1 MIFKFM
7 DILSAI
13 GLIVIGILLFELII
27 FFHEGGHFITAK
39 KSGVKVNEFA
49 LGMGPKLFSFTKG
62 ETTYS
67 FRLFPI
73 GGYCAMEG
81 EDEDSDNPRAFN
93 NAKIWKRMII
103 IIAGAIMNILLG
115 FVLMFIIV
123 VQQPAFASTT
133 VDTFQPNSY
142 TANSGLQEGDQIIKL
157 NNYDIW
163 NYRDFAFAMGTM
175 KCIEV
180 DGDSLNIYKEDCT
193 NQLTSLYLTI
203 TKDTSLTENELISIN
218 EQFQKNCSII
228 NKTTSKDEADKALEQ
243 GYKDLNKLVGVTKYT
258 VPEIEIKET
267 RQRFRTDITVIR
279 NGKQIEL
286 KDVDFFTTLNT
297 ETNKPEL
304 RWDFFVKPIEK
315 NFTTVI
321 TETCSQTVSVARM
334 VWASLAGL
342 VTGQF
347 GFNEVSGPVG
357 ITNAITQVASQGL
370 ERSFLDAVNNIILVM
385 VIITVNLGIF
395 NMLPFPALDGGR
407 FVLLLIEGIFR
418 KPIPR
423 KIEAAINGAGLAI
436 LFLFMIVVTF
446 KDIWQ
451 IFGG

>member
-1 MIFKFM
+1 M
-7 DILSAI
+7 DILSGI

-81 EDEDSDNPRAFN
+81 EDQDSDNPRAFN

-103 IIAGAIMNILLG
+103 IIAGAVMNILLG

-123 VQQPAFASTT
+123 VQQPTFASTT
-133 VDTFQPNSY
+133 VDVFQPNSY
-142 TANSGLQEGDQIIKL
+142 TANSGLQAGDQIIKL

-175 KCIEV
+175 KCVEV

-193 NQLTSLYLTI
+193 NELTSLYLSI
-203 TKDTSLTENELISIN
+203 TDDTSLSEDKLISIN
-218 EQFQKNCSII
+218 EQFQKNCSEI
-228 NKTTSKDEADKALEQ
+228 NKVTTKEDANKALEQ
-243 GYKDLNKLVGVTKYT
+243 GYKNLNKLVGITEYT
-258 VPEIEIKET
+258 IPKIEIKET
-267 RQRFRTDITVIR
+267 RQRFRTDVTVIR
-279 NGKQIEL
+279 DGEQVEL
-286 KDVDFFTTLNT
+286 KDVDFFTTLNP
-297 ETNKPEL
+297 ETNKPEI

-315 NFTTVI
+315 NFSTVI

-357 ITNAITQVASQGL
+357 ITNAITQVAAEGL
-370 ERSFLDAVNNIILVM
+370 EKSFLDAVNNIILVM

-436 LFLFMIVVTF
+436 LFLFMILVTF

>member
-1 MIFKFM
+1 M
-7 DILSAI
+7 DILSGI

-81 EDEDSDNPRAFN
+81 EDQDSDNPRAFN

-103 IIAGAIMNILLG
+103 IIAGAVMNILLG

-123 VQQPAFASTT
+123 VQQPTFASTT
-133 VDTFQPNSY
+133 VDVFQPNSY
-142 TANSGLQEGDQIIKL
+142 TANSGLQEGDQIVKL

-175 KCIEV
+175 KCVEV

-193 NQLTSLYLTI
+193 NELTSLYLSI
-203 TKDTSLTENELISIN
+203 TDDTSLSEDKLISIN
-218 EQFQKNCSII
+218 EQFQKNCSEI
-228 NKTTSKDEADKALEQ
+228 NKVTTKEDANKALEQ
-243 GYKDLNKLVGVTKYT
+243 GYKDLNKLVGITEYT
-258 VPEIEIKET
+258 IPKIEIKET
-267 RQRFRTDITVIR
+267 RQRFRTDVTVIR
-279 NGKQIEL
+279 DGKQVEL
-286 KDVDFFTTLNT
+286 KDVDFFTTLNP
-297 ETNKPEL
+297 ETNKPEI

-315 NFTTVI
+315 NFSTVI

-357 ITNAITQVASQGL
+357 ITNAITQVAAEGL
-370 ERSFLDAVNNIILVM
+370 EKSFLDAVNNIILVM

-436 LFLFMIVVTF
+436 LFLFMILVTF

>member
-1 MIFKFM
+1 MG
-7 DILSAI
+7 ILSAI

-81 EDEDSDNPRAFN
+81 EDEDSENPRAFN

-103 IIAGAIMNILLG
+103 IIAGAVMNILLG
-115 FVLMFIIV
+115 LLLMFIVV
-123 VQQPAFASTT
+123 VQQPNFASTT
-133 VDTFQPNSY
+133 IDSFQPNSY
-142 TANSGLQEGDQIIKL
+142 TANSGLQAGDQIIKL

-175 KCIEV
+175 KCVEV

-193 NQLTSLYLTI
+193 NELTNLYLTL
-203 TKDTSLTENELISIN
+203 TKDSSLTETEIN
-218 EQFQKNCSII
+218 NIYRQFQNDCAVI
-228 NKTTSKDEADKALEQ
+228 NNATTKDEAYKFLEL
-243 GYKDLNKLVGVTKYT
+243 GYANLNKLVGITEYT
-258 VPEIEIKET
+258 VPEIKVQET

-279 NGKQIEL
+279 NGEHVEL
-286 KDVDFFTTLNT
+286 KDVDFFTAKNV
-297 ETNKPEL
+297 ETGEPEL
-304 RWDFFVKPIEK
+304 RWDFFVTPIEK

-370 ERSFLDAVNNIILVM
+370 EQSFLAAVNNIILVM

-395 NMLPFPALDGGR
+395 NMLPFPALDGGK

-423 KIEAAINGAGLAI
+423 KIEAAINAAGLAI
-436 LFLFMIVVTF
+436 LLLFTVVITF
-446 KDIWQ
+446 KDVWQ
-451 IFGG
+451 LFGG

>member
-1 MIFKFM
+1 M
-7 DILSAI
+7 DILSGI

-81 EDEDSDNPRAFN
+81 EDQDSDNPRAFN

-103 IIAGAIMNILLG
+103 IIAGAVMNILLG

-123 VQQPAFASTT
+123 VQQPTFASTT
-133 VDTFQPNSY
+133 VDAFQPNSY
-142 TANSGLQEGDQIIKL
+142 TANSGLQTGDQIIKL

-175 KCIEV
+175 KCVEV

-193 NQLTSLYLTI
+193 NELTSLYLSI
-203 TKDTSLTENELISIN
+203 TDDTSLSEDKLISIN
-218 EQFQKNCSII
+218 EQFQKNCSEI
-228 NKTTSKDEADKALEQ
+228 NKVTTKEDANKALEQ
-243 GYKDLNKLVGVTKYT
+243 GYKDLNKLVGITEYT
-258 VPEIEIKET
+258 IPKIEIKET
-267 RQRFRTDITVIR
+267 RQRFRTDVTVIR
-279 NGKQIEL
+279 DGKQVEL
-286 KDVDFFTTLNT
+286 KDVDFFTTLNP
-297 ETNKPEL
+297 ETNKPEI

-315 NFTTVI
+315 NFSTVI

-357 ITNAITQVASQGL
+357 ITNAITQVAAEGL
-370 ERSFLDAVNNIILVM
+370 EKSFLDAVNNIILVM

-436 LFLFMIVVTF
+436 LFLFMILVTF

>member
-1 MIFKFM
+1 M
-7 DILSAI
+7 DILSGI

-81 EDEDSDNPRAFN
+81 EDQDSDNPRAFN

-103 IIAGAIMNILLG
+103 IIAGAVMNILLG

-123 VQQPAFASTT
+123 VQQPTFASTT
-133 VDTFQPNSY
+133 VDVFQPNSY
-142 TANSGLQEGDQIIKL
+142 TANSGLQAGDQIIKL

-175 KCIEV
+175 KCVEV

-193 NQLTSLYLTI
+193 NELTSLYLSI
-203 TKDTSLTENELISIN
+203 TDDTSLSEDKLISIN
-218 EQFQKNCSII
+218 EQFQKNCSEI
-228 NKTTSKDEADKALEQ
+228 NKVTTKEDANKALEQ
-243 GYKDLNKLVGVTKYT
+243 GYKDLNKLVGITESTIPK
-258 VPEIEIKET
+258 IEIKET
-267 RQRFRTDITVIR
+267 RQRFRTDVTVIR
-279 NGKQIEL
+279 DGEQVEL
-286 KDVDFFTTLNT
+286 KDVDFFTTLNP
-297 ETNKPEL
+297 ETNKPEI

-315 NFTTVI
+315 NFSTVI

-357 ITNAITQVASQGL
+357 ITNAITQVAAEGL
-370 ERSFLDAVNNIILVM
+370 EKSFLDAVNNIILVM

-436 LFLFMIVVTF
+436 LFLFMILVTF

>member
-1 MIFKFM
+1 M
-7 DILSAI
+7 DILSGI

-81 EDEDSDNPRAFN
+81 EDQDSDNPRAFN

-103 IIAGAIMNILLG
+103 IIAGAVMNILLG

-123 VQQPAFASTT
+123 VQQPTFASTT
-133 VDTFQPNSY
+133 VDVFQPNSY
-142 TANSGLQEGDQIIKL
+142 TANSGLQTGDQIIKL

-175 KCIEV
+175 KCVEV

-193 NQLTSLYLTI
+193 NELTSLYLSI
-203 TKDTSLTENELISIN
+203 TDDTSLSEDKLISIN
-218 EQFQKNCSII
+218 EQFQKNCSEI
-228 NKTTSKDEADKALEQ
+228 NKVTTKEDANKALEQ
-243 GYKDLNKLVGVTKYT
+243 GYKDLNKLVGITEYT
-258 VPEIEIKET
+258 IPKIEIKET
-267 RQRFRTDITVIR
+267 RQRFRTDVTVIR
-279 NGKQIEL
+279 DGEQVEL
-286 KDVDFFTTLNT
+286 KDVDFFTTLNP
-297 ETNKPEL
+297 ETNKPEI

-315 NFTTVI
+315 NFSTVI

-357 ITNAITQVASQGL
+357 ITNAITQVAAEGL
-370 ERSFLDAVNNIILVM
+370 EKSFLDAVNNIILVM

-436 LFLFMIVVTF
+436 LFLFMILVTF

>member
-1 MIFKFM
+1 M
-7 DILSAI
+7 DILSGI

-81 EDEDSDNPRAFN
+81 EDQDSDNPRAFN

-103 IIAGAIMNILLG
+103 IIAGAVMNILLG

-123 VQQPAFASTT
+123 AQQPTFASTT
-133 VDTFQPNSY
+133 VDVFQPNSY

-175 KCIEV
+175 KCVEV

-193 NQLTSLYLTI
+193 NELTSLYLSI
-203 TKDTSLTENELISIN
+203 TDDTSLSEDKLISIN
-218 EQFQKNCSII
+218 EQFQKNCSEI
-228 NKTTSKDEADKALEQ
+228 NKVTTKEDADNVLEQ
-243 GYKDLNKLVGVTKYT
+243 GYKDLNKLVGITEYT
-258 VPEIEIKET
+258 IPKIEIKET
-267 RQRFRTDITVIR
+267 RQRFRTDVTVIR
-279 NGKQIEL
+279 DGEQVEL
-286 KDVDFFTTLNT
+286 KDVDFFTTLNP
-297 ETNKPEL
+297 ETNKPEI

-315 NFTTVI
+315 NFSTVI

-357 ITNAITQVASQGL
+357 ITNAITQVAAEGL
-370 ERSFLDAVNNIILVM
+370 EKSFLDAVNNIILVM

-436 LFLFMIVVTF
+436 LFLFMILVTF

>member
-1 MIFKFM
+1 MG
-7 DILSAI
+7 ILSTI

-49 LGMGPKLFSFTKG
+49 LGMGPKLFSFKKG

-67 FRLFPI
+67 LRLFPI

-103 IIAGAIMNILLG
+103 IIAGAVMNILLG
-115 FVLMFIIV
+115 FILMFIV
-123 VQQPAFASTT
+123 VAQEPYFASTT
-133 VDTFQPNSY
+133 VDAFQPNSY
-142 TANSGLQEGDQIIKL
+142 TANSGLQAGDQIVKL

-175 KCIEV
+175 KCVEV
-180 DGDSLNIYKEDCT
+180 DGDSLNIYKQDCT
-193 NQLTSLYLTI
+193 NELTNLYLSI
-203 TKDTSLTENELISIN
+203 TEDTSLTEEEIN
-218 EQFQKNCSII
+218 NIYQQFQDSCTLV
-228 NKTTSKDEADKALEQ
+228 NKATTKDEATKSLEQ
-243 GYKDLNKLVGVTKYT
+243 GFYELNKLVGIEDYT
-258 VPEIEIKET
+258 VPNIEIQET
-267 RQRFRTDITVIR
+267 RQRYRTDITVIR
-279 NGKQIEL
+279 DGEQVVL
-286 KDVDFFTTLNT
+286 KDVDFFTAKNA
-297 ETNKPEL
+297 ETGEPEL
-304 RWDFFVKPIEK
+304 RWDFYVTPVEK
-315 NFTTVI
+315 NFGTVI

-357 ITNAITQVASQGL
+357 ITNAISQVASQGL
-370 ERSFLDAVNNIILVM
+370 EHSFLAAVNNIILVM

-407 FVLLLIEGIFR
+407 FVLLLIEGIFK

-423 KIEAAINGAGLAI
+423 KIEAGINAAGLAI
-436 LFLFMIVVTF
+436 LFIFMILVTF

-451 IFGG
+451 LFGG

>member
-1 MIFKFM
+1 M
-7 DILSAI
+7 DILSGI

-81 EDEDSDNPRAFN
+81 EDQDSDNPRAFN

-103 IIAGAIMNILLG
+103 IIAGAVMNILLG

-123 VQQPAFASTT
+123 VQQPTFASTT
-133 VDTFQPNSY
+133 VDVFQPNSY
-142 TANSGLQEGDQIIKL
+142 TANSGLQADDQIIKL

-175 KCIEV
+175 KCVEV

-193 NQLTSLYLTI
+193 NELTSLYLSI
-203 TKDTSLTENELISIN
+203 TDDTSLSEDKLISIN
-218 EQFQKNCSII
+218 EQFQKNCSEI
-228 NKTTSKDEADKALEQ
+228 NKVTTKEDANKALEQ
-243 GYKDLNKLVGVTKYT
+243 GYKNLNKLVGITEYT
-258 VPEIEIKET
+258 IPKIEIKET
-267 RQRFRTDITVIR
+267 RQRFRTDVTVIR
-279 NGKQIEL
+279 DGEQVEL
-286 KDVDFFTTLNT
+286 KDVDFFTTLNP
-297 ETNKPEL
+297 ETNKPEI

-315 NFTTVI
+315 NFSTVI

-357 ITNAITQVASQGL
+357 ITNAITQVAAEGL
-370 ERSFLDAVNNIILVM
+370 EKSFLDAVNNIILVM

-436 LFLFMIVVTF
+436 LFLFMILVTF

>member
-1 MIFKFM
+1 M
-7 DILSAI
+7 DILSGI

-81 EDEDSDNPRAFN
+81 EDQDSDNPRAFN

-103 IIAGAIMNILLG
+103 IIAGAVMNILLG

-123 VQQPAFASTT
+123 VQQPTFASTT
-133 VDTFQPNSY
+133 VDAFQPNSY

-175 KCIEV
+175 KCVEV

-193 NQLTSLYLTI
+193 NELTSLYLSI
-203 TKDTSLTENELISIN
+203 TDDTSLSEDKLISIN
-218 EQFQKNCSII
+218 EQFQKNCSEI
-228 NKTTSKDEADKALEQ
+228 NKVTTKEDADNALEQ
-243 GYKDLNKLVGVTKYT
+243 GYKDLNKLVGITEYT
-258 VPEIEIKET
+258 IPKIEIKET
-267 RQRFRTDITVIR
+267 RQRFRTDVTVIR
-279 NGKQIEL
+279 DGKQVEL
-286 KDVDFFTTLNT
+286 KDVDFFTTLNP
-297 ETNKPEL
+297 ETNKPEI

-315 NFTTVI
+315 NFSTVI

-357 ITNAITQVASQGL
+357 ITNAITQVAAEGL
-370 ERSFLDAVNNIILVM
+370 EKSFLDAVNNIILVM

-436 LFLFMIVVTF
+436 LFLFMILVTF

>member
-1 MIFKFM
+1 M
-7 DILSAI
+7 DILSGI

-81 EDEDSDNPRAFN
+81 EDQDSDNPRAFN

-103 IIAGAIMNILLG
+103 IIAGAVMNIILG

-123 VQQPAFASTT
+123 AQQPTFASTT
-133 VDTFQPNSY
+133 VDVFQPNSY

-175 KCIEV
+175 KCVEV

-193 NQLTSLYLTI
+193 NELTSLYLSI
-203 TKDTSLTENELISIN
+203 TDDTSLSEDKLISIN
-218 EQFQKNCSII
+218 EQFQKNCSEI
-228 NKTTSKDEADKALEQ
+228 NKVTTKEDANKALEQ
-243 GYKDLNKLVGVTKYT
+243 GYKDLNKLVGITEYT
-258 VPEIEIKET
+258 IPKIEIKET
-267 RQRFRTDITVIR
+267 RQRFRTDVTVIR
-279 NGKQIEL
+279 DGEQLEL
-286 KDVDFFTTLNT
+286 KDVDFFTTLNP
-297 ETNKPEL
+297 ETNKPEI

-315 NFTTVI
+315 NFSTVI

-357 ITNAITQVASQGL
+357 ITNAITQVAAEGL
-370 ERSFLDAVNNIILVM
+370 EKSFLDAVNNIILVM

-436 LFLFMIVVTF
+436 LFLFMILVTF

>member
-1 MIFKFM
+1 M
-7 DILSAI
+7 DILSGI

-81 EDEDSDNPRAFN
+81 EDQDSDNPRAFN

-103 IIAGAIMNILLG
+103 IIAGAVMNILLG

-123 VQQPAFASTT
+123 VQQPTFASTT
-133 VDTFQPNSY
+133 VDVFQPNSY

-175 KCIEV
+175 KCVEV

-193 NQLTSLYLTI
+193 NELTSLYLSI
-203 TKDTSLTENELISIN
+203 TDDTSLSEDKLISIN
-218 EQFQKNCSII
+218 EQFQKNCSEI
-228 NKTTSKDEADKALEQ
+228 NKVTTKEDADKALEQ
-243 GYKDLNKLVGVTKYT
+243 GYKDLNKLVGITEYT
-258 VPEIEIKET
+258 IPKIEIKET
-267 RQRFRTDITVIR
+267 RQRFRTDVTVIR
-279 NGKQIEL
+279 DGEQVEL
-286 KDVDFFTTLNT
+286 KDVDFFTTLNP
-297 ETNKPEL
+297 ETNKPEI

-315 NFTTVI
+315 NFSTVI

-357 ITNAITQVASQGL
+357 ITNAITQVAAEGL
-370 ERSFLDAVNNIILVM
+370 EKSFLDAVNNIILVM

-436 LFLFMIVVTF
+436 LFLFMILVTF

>member
-1 MIFKFM
+1 M
-7 DILSAI
+7 DILSGI

-81 EDEDSDNPRAFN
+81 EDQDSDNPRAFN

-103 IIAGAIMNILLG
+103 IIAGAVMNILLG

-123 VQQPAFASTT
+123 VQQPTFASTT
-133 VDTFQPNSY
+133 VDAFQPNSY

-175 KCIEV
+175 KCVEV

-193 NQLTSLYLTI
+193 NELTSLYLSI
-203 TKDTSLTENELISIN
+203 TDDTSLSEDKLISIN
-218 EQFQKNCSII
+218 EQFQKNCSEI
-228 NKTTSKDEADKALEQ
+228 NKVTTKEDANKALEQ
-243 GYKDLNKLVGVTKYT
+243 GYKDLNKLVGITEYT
-258 VPEIEIKET
+258 IPKIEIKET
-267 RQRFRTDITVIR
+267 RQRFRTDVTVIR
-279 NGKQIEL
+279 DGKQVEL
-286 KDVDFFTTLNT
+286 KDVDFFTTLNP
-297 ETNKPEL
+297 ETNKPEI

-315 NFTTVI
+315 NFSTVI

-357 ITNAITQVASQGL
+357 ITNAITQVAAEGL
-370 ERSFLDAVNNIILVM
+370 EKSFLDAVNNIILVM

-436 LFLFMIVVTF
+436 LFLFMILVTF

>member
-1 MIFKFM
+1 M
-7 DILSAI
+7 DILSGI

-81 EDEDSDNPRAFN
+81 EDQDSDNPRAFN
-93 NAKIWKRMII
+93 NTKIWKRMII
-103 IIAGAIMNILLG
+103 IIAGAVMNILLG

-123 VQQPAFASTT
+123 VQQPTFASTT
-133 VDTFQPNSY
+133 VDVFQPNSY
-142 TANSGLQEGDQIIKL
+142 TANSGLQTGDQIIKL

-175 KCIEV
+175 KCVEV

-193 NQLTSLYLTI
+193 NELTSLYLSI
-203 TKDTSLTENELISIN
+203 TDDTSLSEDKLISIN
-218 EQFQKNCSII
+218 EQFQKNCSEI
-228 NKTTSKDEADKALEQ
+228 NKVTTKEDADNALEQ
-243 GYKDLNKLVGVTKYT
+243 GYKDLNKLVGITEYT
-258 VPEIEIKET
+258 IPKIEIKET
-267 RQRFRTDITVIR
+267 RQRFRTDVTVIR
-279 NGKQIEL
+279 DGEQVEL
-286 KDVDFFTTLNT
+286 KDVDFFTTLNP
-297 ETNKPEL
+297 ETNKPEI
-304 RWDFFVKPIEK
+304 RWDFFVKKKKK
-315 NFTTVI
+315 NFSTVI

-357 ITNAITQVASQGL
+357 ITNAITQVAAEGL
-370 ERSFLDAVNNIILVM
+370 EKSFLDAVNNIILVM

-436 LFLFMIVVTF
+436 LFLFMILVTF

>member
-1 MIFKFM
+1 M
-7 DILSAI
+7 DILSGI

-81 EDEDSDNPRAFN
+81 EDQDSDNPRAFN

-103 IIAGAIMNILLG
+103 IIAGAVMNILLG

-123 VQQPAFASTT
+123 AQQPTFASTT
-133 VDTFQPNSY
+133 VDVFQPNSY

-175 KCIEV
+175 KCVEV

-193 NQLTSLYLTI
+193 NELTSLYLSI
-203 TKDTSLTENELISIN
+203 TSDTSLSEDKLISIN
-218 EQFQKNCSII
+218 EQFQKNCSEI
-228 NKTTSKDEADKALEQ
+228 NKVTTKEDANKALEQ
-243 GYKDLNKLVGVTKYT
+243 GYKDLNKLVGITEYT
-258 VPEIEIKET
+258 IPKIEIKET
-267 RQRFRTDITVIR
+267 RQRFRTDVTVIR
-279 NGKQIEL
+279 DGEQVEL
-286 KDVDFFTTLNT
+286 KDVDFFTTLNP
-297 ETNKPEL
+297 ETNKPEI

-315 NFTTVI
+315 NFSTVI

-357 ITNAITQVASQGL
+357 ITNAITQVAAEGL
-370 ERSFLDAVNNIILVM
+370 EKSFIDAVNNIILVM

-436 LFLFMIVVTF
+436 LFLFMILVTF

>member
-1 MIFKFM
+1 M
-7 DILSAI
+7 DILSGI

-81 EDEDSDNPRAFN
+81 EDQDSDNPRAFN

-103 IIAGAIMNILLG
+103 IIAGAVMNIILG

-123 VQQPAFASTT
+123 VQQPTFASTT
-133 VDTFQPNSY
+133 VDVFQPNSY

-175 KCIEV
+175 KCVEV

-193 NQLTSLYLTI
+193 NELTSLYLSI
-203 TKDTSLTENELISIN
+203 TDDTSLSEDKLISIN
-218 EQFQKNCSII
+218 EQFQKNCSEI
-228 NKTTSKDEADKALEQ
+228 NKVTTKEDANKALEQ
-243 GYKDLNKLVGVTKYT
+243 GYKDLNKLVGITEYT
-258 VPEIEIKET
+258 IPKIEIKET
-267 RQRFRTDITVIR
+267 RQRFRTDVTVIR
-279 NGKQIEL
+279 DGEQLEL
-286 KDVDFFTTLNT
+286 KDVDFFTTLNP
-297 ETNKPEL
+297 ETNKPEI

-315 NFTTVI
+315 NFSTVI

-357 ITNAITQVASQGL
+357 ITNAITQVAAEGL
-370 ERSFLDAVNNIILVM
+370 EKSFLDAVNNIILVM

-436 LFLFMIVVTF
+436 LFLFMILVTF

>member
-1 MIFKFM
+1 M
-7 DILSAI
+7 DILSGI

-81 EDEDSDNPRAFN
+81 EDQDSDNPRAFN

-103 IIAGAIMNILLG
+103 IIAGAVMNILLG

-123 VQQPAFASTT
+123 AQQPTFASTT
-133 VDTFQPNSY
+133 VDVFQPNSY
-142 TANSGLQEGDQIIKL
+142 TANSGLQEGDQIVKL

-175 KCIEV
+175 KCVEV

-193 NQLTSLYLTI
+193 NELTSLYLSI
-203 TKDTSLTENELISIN
+203 TDDTSLSEDKLISIN
-218 EQFQKNCSII
+218 EQFQKNCSEI
-228 NKTTSKDEADKALEQ
+228 NKVTTKEDADKALEQ
-243 GYKDLNKLVGVTKYT
+243 SYKDLNKLVGITEYT
-258 VPEIEIKET
+258 IPKIEIKET
-267 RQRFRTDITVIR
+267 RQRFRTDVTVIR
-279 NGKQIEL
+279 DGKQVEL
-286 KDVDFFTTLNT
+286 KDVDFFTTLNP
-297 ETNKPEL
+297 ETNKPEI

-315 NFTTVI
+315 NFSTVI

-357 ITNAITQVASQGL
+357 ITNAITQVAAEGL
-370 ERSFLDAVNNIILVM
+370 EKSFLDAVNNIILVM

-436 LFLFMIVVTF
+436 LFLFMIFVTF

>member
-1 MIFKFM
+1 M
-7 DILSAI
+7 DILSGI

-81 EDEDSDNPRAFN
+81 EDQDSDNPRAFN

-103 IIAGAIMNILLG
+103 IIAGAVMNILLG

-123 VQQPAFASTT
+123 VQQPTFASTT
-133 VDTFQPNSY
+133 VDVFQPNSY
-142 TANSGLQEGDQIIKL
+142 TANSGLQTGDQIIKL

-175 KCIEV
+175 KCVEV

-193 NQLTSLYLTI
+193 NELTSLYLSI
-203 TKDTSLTENELISIN
+203 TDDTSLSEDKLISIN
-218 EQFQKNCSII
+218 EQFQKNCSEI
-228 NKTTSKDEADKALEQ
+228 NKVTTKEDADKALEQ
-243 GYKDLNKLVGVTKYT
+243 SYKDLNKLVGITEYT
-258 VPEIEIKET
+258 IPKIEIKET
-267 RQRFRTDITVIR
+267 RQRFRTDVTVIR
-279 NGKQIEL
+279 DGEQVEL
-286 KDVDFFTTLNT
+286 KDVDFFTTLNP
-297 ETNKPEL
+297 ETNKPEI

-315 NFTTVI
+315 NFSTVI

-357 ITNAITQVASQGL
+357 ITNAITQVAAEGL
-370 ERSFLDAVNNIILVM
+370 EKSFLDAVNNIILVM

-436 LFLFMIVVTF
+436 LFLFMILVTF

>member
-1 MIFKFM
+1 M
-7 DILSAI
+7 DILSGI

-39 KSGVKVNEFA
+39 KSGVKVSEFA

-81 EDEDSDNPRAFN
+81 EDQDSDNPRAFN

-103 IIAGAIMNILLG
+103 IIAGAVMNILLG

-123 VQQPAFASTT
+123 VQQPTFASTT
-133 VDTFQPNSY
+133 VDVFQPNSY

-175 KCIEV
+175 KCVEV

-193 NQLTSLYLTI
+193 NELTSLYLSI
-203 TKDTSLTENELISIN
+203 TDDTSLSEDKLISIN
-218 EQFQKNCSII
+218 EQFQKNCSEI
-228 NKTTSKDEADKALEQ
+228 NKVTTKEDADKALEQ
-243 GYKDLNKLVGVTKYT
+243 GYKDLNKLVGITEYT
-258 VPEIEIKET
+258 IPKIEIKET
-267 RQRFRTDITVIR
+267 RQRFRTDVTVIR
-279 NGKQIEL
+279 DGKQVEL
-286 KDVDFFTTLNT
+286 KDVDFFTTLNP
-297 ETNKPEL
+297 ETNKPEI

-315 NFTTVI
+315 NFSTVI

-357 ITNAITQVASQGL
+357 ITNAITQVAAEGL
-370 ERSFLDAVNNIILVM
+370 EKSFLDAVNNIILVM

-436 LFLFMIVVTF
+436 LFLFMILVTF

>member
-1 MIFKFM
+1 M
-7 DILSAI
+7 DILSGI

-49 LGMGPKLFSFTKG
+49 LGMGPNLFSFTKG

-81 EDEDSDNPRAFN
+81 EDQDSDNPRAFN

-103 IIAGAIMNILLG
+103 IIAGAVMNILLG

-123 VQQPAFASTT
+123 VQQPTFASTT
-133 VDTFQPNSY
+133 VDAFQPNSY

-175 KCIEV
+175 KCVEV

-193 NQLTSLYLTI
+193 NELTSLYLSI
-203 TKDTSLTENELISIN
+203 TDDTSLSEDKLISIN
-218 EQFQKNCSII
+218 EQFQKNCSEI
-228 NKTTSKDEADKALEQ
+228 NKVTTKEDANKALEQ
-243 GYKDLNKLVGVTKYT
+243 GYKDLNKLVGITEYT
-258 VPEIEIKET
+258 IPKIEIKET
-267 RQRFRTDITVIR
+267 RQRFRTDVTVIR
-279 NGKQIEL
+279 DGKQVEL
-286 KDVDFFTTLNT
+286 KDVDFFTTLNP
-297 ETNKPEL
+297 ETNKPEI

-315 NFTTVI
+315 NFSTVI

-357 ITNAITQVASQGL
+357 ITNAITQVAAEGL

-436 LFLFMIVVTF
+436 LFLFMILVTF

>member
-1 MIFKFM
+1 M
-7 DILSAI
+7 DILSGI

-81 EDEDSDNPRAFN
+81 EDQDSDNPRAFN

-103 IIAGAIMNILLG
+103 IIAGAVMNILLG

-123 VQQPAFASTT
+123 VQQPTFASTT
-133 VDTFQPNSY
+133 VDVFQPNSY
-142 TANSGLQEGDQIIKL
+142 TANSGLQTGDQIIKL

-175 KCIEV
+175 KCVEV

-193 NQLTSLYLTI
+193 NKLTSLYLSI
-203 TKDTSLTENELISIN
+203 TDDTSLSEDKLISIN
-218 EQFQKNCSII
+218 EQFQKNCSEI
-228 NKTTSKDEADKALEQ
+228 NKVTTKEDADKALEQ
-243 GYKDLNKLVGVTKYT
+243 GYKDLNKLVGITEYT
-258 VPEIEIKET
+258 IPKIEIKET
-267 RQRFRTDITVIR
+267 RQRFRTDVTVIR
-279 NGKQIEL
+279 DGEQVEL
-286 KDVDFFTTLNT
+286 KDVDFFTTLNP
-297 ETNKPEL
+297 ETNKPEI

-315 NFTTVI
+315 NFSTVI

-357 ITNAITQVASQGL
+357 ITNAITQVAAEGL
-370 ERSFLDAVNNIILVM
+370 EKSFLDAVNNIILVM

-436 LFLFMIVVTF
+436 LFLFMILVTF

>member
-1 MIFKFM
+1 MG
-7 DILSAI
+7 ILSTI

-49 LGMGPKLFSFTKG
+49 LGMGPKLFSFKKG

-67 FRLFPI
+67 LRLFPI

-103 IIAGAIMNILLG
+103 IIAGAVMNILLG
-115 FVLMFIIV
+115 FILMFIV
-123 VQQPAFASTT
+123 VAQEPYFASTT
-133 VDTFQPNSY
+133 VDAFQPNSY
-142 TANSGLQEGDQIIKL
+142 TANSGLQAGDRIVKL

-175 KCIEV
+175 KCVEV
-180 DGDSLNIYKEDCT
+180 DGDSLNIYKQDCT
-193 NQLTSLYLTI
+193 NELTNLYLSI
-203 TKDTSLTENELISIN
+203 TEDTSLTEEEIN
-218 EQFQKNCSII
+218 NIYQQFQDSCTLV
-228 NKTTSKDEADKALEQ
+228 NKATTKDEATKSLEQ
-243 GYKDLNKLVGVTKYT
+243 GFYELNKLVGIEDYT
-258 VPEIEIKET
+258 VPNIEIQET
-267 RQRFRTDITVIR
+267 RQRYRTDITVIR
-279 NGKQIEL
+279 DGDQVVL
-286 KDVDFFTTLNT
+286 KDVDFFTAKNA
-297 ETNKPEL
+297 ETGEPEL
-304 RWDFFVKPIEK
+304 RWDFYVTPVEK
-315 NFTTVI
+315 NFGTVI

-357 ITNAITQVASQGL
+357 ITNAISQVASQGL
-370 ERSFLDAVNNIILVM
+370 EHSFLAAVNNIILVM

-407 FVLLLIEGIFR
+407 FVLLLIEGIFK

-423 KIEAAINGAGLAI
+423 KIEAGINAAGLAI
-436 LFLFMIVVTF
+436 LFIFMILVTF

-451 IFGG
+451 LFGG

>member
-1 MIFKFM
+1 ME
-7 DILSAI
+7 ILSAI
-13 GLIVIGILLFELII
+13 GLIIIGVLIFELII

-49 LGMGPKLFSFTKG
+49 LGMGPKLFSFKKG

-67 FRLFPI
+67 LRLFPI

-103 IIAGAIMNILLG
+103 IIAGAIMNIVLG
-115 FVLMFIIV
+115 FLLMFIIV
-123 VQQPAFASTT
+123 VQQPYFVSTT
-133 VDTFQPNSY
+133 VDTFEPNSY
-142 TANSGLQEGDQIIKL
+142 TANSGLKEGDQIIKL

-175 KCIEV
+175 KCTEV

-193 NQLTSLYLTI
+193 NQLTNLYITI
-203 TKDTSLTENELISIN
+203 VNDTSLTDTEAVNIYSAFSDKCKLINGTNTKEETKSTF
-218 EQFQKNCSII
+218 EQC
-228 NKTTSKDEADKALEQ
+228 
-243 GYKDLNKLVGVTKYT
+243 YKDLCQVAGLTDYT
-258 VPEIEIKET
+258 IPEIEIQDT
-267 RQRFRTDITVIR
+267 RQRYRTDITVMR
-279 NGKQIEL
+279 NGEKVEL
-286 KDVDFFTTLNT
+286 EGVDFYTVKSVDSDT
-297 ETNKPEL
+297 PEV
-304 RWDFFVKPIEK
+304 RWDFHLQPIDK
-315 NFTTVI
+315 TFSTVI
-321 TETCSQTVSVARM
+321 SESFSQTVSVARM

-357 ITNAITQVASQGL
+357 ITTAISQVASEGL

-407 FVLLLIEGIFR
+407 FVMLLIEAIFR

-423 KIEAAINGAGLAI
+423 KIEAGINAAGLAI
-436 LFLFMIVVTF
+436 LFMFMIIVTF

-451 IFGG
+451 LFGG

>member
-1 MIFKFM
+1 M
-7 DILSAI
+7 DILSGI

-81 EDEDSDNPRAFN
+81 EDQDSDNPRAFN

-133 VDTFQPNSY
+133 VDAFQPNSY
-142 TANSGLQEGDQIIKL
+142 TANSGLQTGDQIIKL

-175 KCIEV
+175 KCVEV

-193 NQLTSLYLTI
+193 NELTSLYLSI
-203 TKDTSLTENELISIN
+203 TDDASLTEDKLISIN
-218 EQFQKNCSII
+218 EQFQKNCSEI
-228 NKTTSKDEADKALEQ
+228 NKVTTKEDADKALEQ
-243 GYKDLNKLVGVTKYT
+243 GYADLNNLVGVTEYT
-258 VPEIEIKET
+258 VPKIEVKET
-267 RQRFRTDITVIR
+267 RQRFRTNITVIR
-279 NGKQIEL
+279 NGNEVEL
-286 KDVDFFTTLNT
+286 KDVDFFTTLNP
-297 ETNKPEL
+297 ETNEPEI
-304 RWDFFVKPIEK
+304 RWDFFVKPIDK

-357 ITNAITQVASQGL
+357 ITNAITQVAAQGL
-370 ERSFLDAVNNIILVM
+370 ESSFLDAVNNIILVM

-423 KIEAAINGAGLAI
+423 KVEAAINGAGLAI
-436 LFLFMIVVTF
+436 LLLFMLLVTF

>member
-1 MIFKFM
+1 M
-7 DILSAI
+7 DILSGI

-81 EDEDSDNPRAFN
+81 EDQDSDNPRAFN

-103 IIAGAIMNILLG
+103 IIAGAVMNIILG

-123 VQQPAFASTT
+123 AQQPTFASTT
-133 VDTFQPNSY
+133 VDVFQPNSY

-175 KCIEV
+175 KCVEV

-193 NQLTSLYLTI
+193 NELTSLYLSI
-203 TKDTSLTENELISIN
+203 TDDTSLSEDKLISIN
-218 EQFQKNCSII
+218 EQFQKNCSEI
-228 NKTTSKDEADKALEQ
+228 NKVTTKEDANKALEQ
-243 GYKDLNKLVGVTKYT
+243 GYKDLNKLVGITEYT
-258 VPEIEIKET
+258 IPKIEIKET
-267 RQRFRTDITVIR
+267 RQRFRTDVTVIR
-279 NGKQIEL
+279 DGEQVEL
-286 KDVDFFTTLNT
+286 KDVDFFTTLNP
-297 ETNKPEL
+297 ETNKPEI

-315 NFTTVI
+315 NFSTVI

-357 ITNAITQVASQGL
+357 ITNAITQVAAEGL
-370 ERSFLDAVNNIILVM
+370 EKSFLDAVNNIILVM

-436 LFLFMIVVTF
+436 LFLFMILVTF

>member
-1 MIFKFM
+1 MG
-7 DILSAI
+7 ILSTI

-49 LGMGPKLFSFTKG
+49 LGMGPKLFSFKKG

-67 FRLFPI
+67 LRLFPI

-103 IIAGAIMNILLG
+103 IIAGAVMNILLG
-115 FVLMFIIV
+115 FILMFIV
-123 VQQPAFASTT
+123 VAQEPYFASTT
-133 VDTFQPNSY
+133 VDAFQPNSY
-142 TANSGLQEGDQIIKL
+142 TANSGLQAGDQIVKL

-175 KCIEV
+175 KCVEV
-180 DGDSLNIYKEDCT
+180 DGDSLNIYKQDCT
-193 NQLTSLYLTI
+193 NELTNLYLSI
-203 TKDTSLTENELISIN
+203 TEDTSLAEEEIKNIYQ
-218 EQFQKNCSII
+218 QFQDSCTLV
-228 NKTTSKDEADKALEQ
+228 NKATTKDEATKSLEQ
-243 GYKDLNKLVGVTKYT
+243 GFYELNKLVGIEDYT
-258 VPEIEIKET
+258 VPNIEIQET
-267 RQRFRTDITVIR
+267 RQRYRTDITVIR
-279 NGKQIEL
+279 DGEQVVL
-286 KDVDFFTTLNT
+286 KDVDFFTAKNA
-297 ETNKPEL
+297 ETGEPEL
-304 RWDFFVKPIEK
+304 RWDFYVTPVEK
-315 NFTTVI
+315 NFGTVI

-357 ITNAITQVASQGL
+357 ITNAISQVASQGL
-370 ERSFLDAVNNIILVM
+370 EHSFLAAVNNIILVM

-407 FVLLLIEGIFR
+407 FVLLLIEGIFK

-423 KIEAAINGAGLAI
+423 KIEAGINAAGLAI
-436 LFLFMIVVTF
+436 LFIFMILVTF

-451 IFGG
+451 LFGG

>member
-1 MIFKFM
+1 M
-7 DILSAI
+7 DILSGI

-81 EDEDSDNPRAFN
+81 EDQDSDNPRAFN

-103 IIAGAIMNILLG
+103 IIAGAVMNILLG

-123 VQQPAFASTT
+123 AQQPTFASTT
-133 VDTFQPNSY
+133 VDAFQPNSY

-175 KCIEV
+175 KCVEV

-193 NQLTSLYLTI
+193 NELTSLYLSI
-203 TKDTSLTENELISIN
+203 TSDTSLSEDKLISIN
-218 EQFQKNCSII
+218 EQFQKNCSEI
-228 NKTTSKDEADKALEQ
+228 NKVTTKEDANKALEQ
-243 GYKDLNKLVGVTKYT
+243 GYKDLNKLVGITESTIPK
-258 VPEIEIKET
+258 IEIKET
-267 RQRFRTDITVIR
+267 RQRFRTDVTVIR
-279 NGKQIEL
+279 DGEQVEL
-286 KDVDFFTTLNT
+286 KDVDFFTTLNP
-297 ETNKPEL
+297 ETNKPEI

-315 NFTTVI
+315 NFSTVI

-357 ITNAITQVASQGL
+357 ITNAITQVAAEGL
-370 ERSFLDAVNNIILVM
+370 EKSFLDAVNNIILVM

-436 LFLFMIVVTF
+436 LFLFMILVTF

>member
-1 MIFKFM
+1 M
-7 DILSAI
+7 DILSGI

-81 EDEDSDNPRAFN
+81 EDQDSDNPRAFN

-103 IIAGAIMNILLG
+103 IIAGAVMNILLG

-123 VQQPAFASTT
+123 AQQPTFASTT
-133 VDTFQPNSY
+133 VDVFQPNSY

-175 KCIEV
+175 KCVEV

-193 NQLTSLYLTI
+193 NELTSLYLSI
-203 TKDTSLTENELISIN
+203 TDDTSLSEDKLISIN
-218 EQFQKNCSII
+218 EQFQKNCSEI
-228 NKTTSKDEADKALEQ
+228 NKVTTKEDADKALEQ
-243 GYKDLNKLVGVTKYT
+243 GYKDLNKLVGITEYT
-258 VPEIEIKET
+258 IPKIEIKET
-267 RQRFRTDITVIR
+267 RQRFRTDVTVIR
-279 NGKQIEL
+279 DGEQVEL
-286 KDVDFFTTLNT
+286 KDVDFFTTLNP
-297 ETNKPEL
+297 ETNKPEI

-315 NFTTVI
+315 NFSTVI

-357 ITNAITQVASQGL
+357 ITNAITQVAAEGL
-370 ERSFLDAVNNIILVM
+370 EKSFLDAVNNIILVM

-436 LFLFMIVVTF
+436 LFLFMILVTF

>member
-1 MIFKFM
+1 M
-7 DILSAI
+7 DILSGI

-81 EDEDSDNPRAFN
+81 EDQDSDNPRAFN

-103 IIAGAIMNILLG
+103 IIAGAVMNILLG

-123 VQQPAFASTT
+123 VQQPTFASTT
-133 VDTFQPNSY
+133 VDVFQPNSY
-142 TANSGLQEGDQIIKL
+142 TANSGLQTGDQIIKL

-175 KCIEV
+175 KCVEV

-193 NQLTSLYLTI
+193 NELTSLYLSI
-203 TKDTSLTENELISIN
+203 TDDTSLSEDKLISIN
-218 EQFQKNCSII
+218 EQFQKNCSEI
-228 NKTTSKDEADKALEQ
+228 NKVTTKEDADKALEQ
-243 GYKDLNKLVGVTKYT
+243 GYKDLNKLVGITEYT
-258 VPEIEIKET
+258 IPKIEIKET
-267 RQRFRTDITVIR
+267 RQRFRTDVTVIR
-279 NGKQIEL
+279 DGEQVEL
-286 KDVDFFTTLNT
+286 KDVDFFTTLNP
-297 ETNKPEL
+297 ETNKPEI

-315 NFTTVI
+315 NFSTVI

-357 ITNAITQVASQGL
+357 ITNAITQVAAEGL
-370 ERSFLDAVNNIILVM
+370 EKSFLDAVNNIILVM

-436 LFLFMIVVTF
+436 LFLFMILVTF